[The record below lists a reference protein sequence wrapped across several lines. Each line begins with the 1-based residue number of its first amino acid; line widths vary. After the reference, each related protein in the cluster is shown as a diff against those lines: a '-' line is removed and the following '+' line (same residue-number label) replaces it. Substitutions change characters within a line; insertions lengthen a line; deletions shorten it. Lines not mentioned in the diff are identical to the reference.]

1 MSVRQAHLIAAFFF
15 IFIGCLFI
23 FYSLPIYESKI
34 GGGGGPG
41 AGVFPFWVGLATAFL
56 GGIYL
61 WQAYEN
67 QDHGKFLISSRK
79 QKFVFLK
86 TSSSIVVY
94 LALMP
99 HLGFILASFVL
110 LLYNLK
116 WIAGYR
122 LYFALPFA
130 LVAMALISYCFQVL
144 LYISLPRGL
153 ISW

>member
-1 MSVRQAHLIAAFFF
+1 MSVRQAHLIAASFS
-15 IFIGCLFI
+15 ILIGCLFM

-41 AGVFPFWVGLATAFL
+41 AGVFPFWVGLATTFF

-61 WQAYEN
+61 WQAFRN
-67 QDHGKFLISSRK
+67 QDHGKFLISPRA
-79 QKFVFLK
+79 QKIVFAK
-86 TSSSIVVY
+86 TSFSITVY
-94 LALMP
+94 LAFMP
-99 HLGFILASFVL
+99 FLGFFLASFGL

-130 LVAMALISYCFQVL
+130 LAAMALISYCFQVL